1 MKKRVISMLLG
12 MLMILS
18 VVLTG
23 CSSGEDGDNIIDVSQ
38 SRASA
43 MTITLYSIVEDGTT
57 EKAKQA
63 VQDKLNEITENKYN
77 THVILKLYTESEYD
91 NVIEKQIA
99 TIKADMDLQAK
110 LKAASDVAKKAARSA
125 GFSIASATTTEAA
138 APETDA
144 NGETAAETTAES
156 GAADETKINEYGIAD
171 TVYPDEE
178 DGQLD
183 IFLIN
188 DYATYKDYVS
198 QGVLAALDDQLTSTS
213 KQLSGYIYPSL
224 LSAAKVGGVTYAIP
238 NNHVI
243 GNYTYMLVNK
253 AVASGLGFNQR
264 SFTSAASLYDT
275 GFIERAASENG
286 ILMLNDPVCTLDYA
300 TGEDASVIGT
310 LVPTPMPTTTNATFP
325 PAIIYGIPEYKSV
338 LCMKNTYKNSIKYG
352 DLKDYAGQNVITAFV
367 KGTEADAAKYTD
379 DYYVVKVAEPTGT
392 AEEACQAMYAVSAYS
407 VSVQRSMEVVNLLT
421 TDTDVVNLLAY
432 GVDEVNYVFD
442 EANSI
447 INLTDL
453 KPGDENYYRM
463 NPDYAG
469 NQYKRYPSS
478 ESDASELATAAD
490 NWAAGKAQNLSTIEL
505 PYANFV
511 VNTTLVP
518 GYVSQDNM
526 DDEDD
531 DETTEGETTTAA
543 ETTEPQVEF
552 MDVAS
557 MVTALCRLYDDYN
570 AKIENFSGTNPDTGA
585 AMTISEYVDWI
596 AETVANE
603 KCVSD
608 ALNTSNSAS
617 ITNQYLS
624 YIGN

>member
-23 CSSGEDGDNIIDVSQ
+23 CSSGDDGDIIDVSQ

-43 MTITLYSIVEDGTT
+43 MTVTLYSIVEDGTT

-63 VQDKLNEITENKYN
+63 VQDKLNEITENQFN
-77 THVILKLYTESEYD
+77 THVILKLYTESEYKS
-91 NVIEKQIA
+91 VIENQIA
-99 TIKADMDLQAK
+99 IIKADMDLKAK
-110 LKAASDVAKKAARSA
+110 LNAASDVAKKAARAA

-138 APETDA
+138 TPETGAD
-144 NGETAAETTAES
+144 GESAVTTEAES
-156 GAADETKINEYGIAD
+156 GVADETRINEYGIAD
-171 TVYPDEE
+171 TVYPNEQE
-178 DGQLD
+178 GQLD

-188 DYATYKDYVS
+188 DYATYKNYVS
-198 QGVLAALDDQLTSTS
+198 QGVLAALDDQLTTTS
-213 KQLSGYIYPSL
+213 KTLSGYIYPSL

-264 SFTSAASLYDT
+264 SFTSAASLYDS

-286 ILMLNDPVCTLDYA
+286 VLMLNDPVCTLDYA
-300 TGEDASVIGT
+300 TGEDASVLGT
-310 LVPTPMPTTTNATFP
+310 LVPTPLPTTNNPSYP
-325 PAIIYGIPEYKSV
+325 PEIIYGISEYKSV

-352 DLKDYAGQNVITAFV
+352 DLEDYAGQTVISAFV
-367 KGTEADAAKYTD
+367 KGTEADAAKYSD

-392 AEEACQAMYAVSAYS
+392 AEEACQAMYAVGAYS
-407 VSVQRSMEVVNLLT
+407 VSLERSMEIVNLLT

-432 GVDEVNYVFD
+432 GIDELNYTFDDVDNIVKLAD
-442 EANSI
+442 DI
-447 INLTDL
+447 

-463 NPDYAG
+463 NPIYAG
-469 NQYKRYPSS
+469 NQYKRYASS
-478 ESDASELATAAD
+478 ESDASELVTAAD

-505 PYANFV
+505 PYANFA
-511 VNTTLVP
+511 VNTSLVP
-518 GYVSQDNM
+518 GYVSQENM
-526 DDEDD
+526 DDDD
-531 DETTEGETTTAA
+531 EDETTEGETTTAA
-543 ETTEPQVEF
+543 ETTQPEVEF
-552 MDVAS
+552 MDVPS
-557 MVTALCRLYDDYN
+557 MITALCRLYDDYN

-585 AMTISEYVDWI
+585 AMTISEYIDWI
-596 AETVANE
+596 AATVAEE

-617 ITNQYLS
+617 ITNQYLA